1 MTATHSGAVLMLHAL
16 MQDARSGSEAVSTA
30 PGSVFVSQRTTYL
43 TPFGS
48 VYVVPLPAGHCGPEG
63 VGLDDGEEDV
73 IVDCIEIALV
83 VGTEEAGEDEPVI
96 VPPDKEVA

>member
-1 MTATHSGAVLMLHAL
+1 MTATHDGAVLMLHASI
-16 MQDARSGSEAVSTA
+16 QDARSGSAAESTA

-73 IVDCIEIALV
+73 IIDCIDKAVLI
-83 VGTEEAGEDEPVI
+83 GTEEPGEDEPVG
-96 VPPDKEVA
+96 VPPGKDVA